1 MAKSVVGLFH
11 DMPAAQQVVQDLIAA
26 GFDRGDISVLAAND
40 ANRHRDYLGGE
51 TTGETSHDALKGAGT
66 GAAIGGGLGLVA
78 GLASLAIPG
87 FGPIIAAGPI
97 ASALAGAGIGAAA
110 GGLIGALT
118 HIGVPEDDA
127 EYYVEGVRRGGILV
141 TVRAEDRLAER
152 AADIMENGGAED
164 VDHRSEEWRASG
176 WQPKHTAAAS
186 SRTAEQ
192 AAGHVDAN
200 TRAADSRS
208 RSEVRRPERDVRS
221 GSEIPIVEEQ
231 VEVGKRQVN
240 KRGVR
245 LYTEVRERP
254 VEETVNLRDEEVK
267 VSRKAVDRPATDA
280 DMAAAFKETV
290 IELTE
295 SSEEPVVSKTARVVE
310 EVSVGKEV
318 RTRQERVQAT
328 ARKTEVHVQPTD
340 GGVNDDR

>member
-1 MAKSVVGLFH
+1 MAKSVVGLFN
-11 DMPAAQQVVQDLIAA
+11 DMPAAQQVVRDLIAA
-26 GFDRGDISVLAAND
+26 GFAQADIGVLATND
-40 ANRHRDYLGGE
+40 ENRHREYLRDD
-51 TTGETSHDALKGAGT
+51 TGADNTGHDALKGAGT

-118 HIGVPEDDA
+118 HIGVPDDDA
-127 EYYVEGVRRGGILV
+127 EYYAEGVRRGGILV
-141 TVRAEDRLAER
+141 TVRAEDGMADR
-152 AADIMENGGAED
+152 AADVMENGGAED
-164 VDHRSEEWRASG
+164 IDQRSAEWRASG
-176 WQPKHTAAAS
+176 WQPRQAAS
-186 SRTAEQ
+186 AGSWTAGQTTDRE
-192 AAGHVDAN
+192 DAN
-200 TRAADSRS
+200 IRS
-208 RSEVRRPERDVRS
+208 AEMDVRNA
-221 GSEIPIVEEQ
+221 GEIPIVEEH

-245 LYTEVRERP
+245 LYTEVHERP
-254 VEETVNLRDEEVK
+254 IEETVNLRDEEVK
-267 VSRKAVDRPATDA
+267 VSRKPVDRPATDA

-295 SSEEPVVSKTARVVE
+295 TSEEPVVSKSARVVE

-318 RTRQERVQAT
+318 RSRQERVQAT
-328 ARKTEVHVQPTD
+328 ARKTEVHVEPSD
-340 GGVNDDR
+340 GGVSDDR